1 MKILIAGDFV
11 PRERVL
17 EKIKK
22 NDYADVFA
30 DLKPYIDQADY
41 SILNLEAPLV
51 LDSSRAQ
58 PIQKVGPSLGAPLE
72 TIDVIKSA
80 GFNCVTLANNHI
92 MDYGAQALKDTIST
106 LNEKQILHVG
116 AGQSLNDASKVLY
129 LDDGAQVVAVVNFCE
144 NEFSIAGDNSAGAF
158 PLSIVKNYHQIQ
170 EAKEG
175 ADRVVVIVH
184 GGHELYQLPSPRMKE
199 LFHFFVEVGADAVI
213 NHHQHCYSGYE
224 VYRGKPI
231 FYGLGNL
238 CFDLASRR
246 NSIWSY
252 GYFVMLS
259 MEEEIVFE
267 VVPYGQGLSSPGVK
281 LQDRE
286 DIKTFVKEVKRLN
299 DIIKDDNQLKMSFS
313 EFVELKR
320 FEMYYRLSHYHGK
333 IMRYL
338 FQHHVLKFKPGLQW
352 ALKISN
358 LIDCD
363 SQRDLISCV
372 LKPYLTNDKD

>member
-106 LNEKQILHVG
+106 LNEKHILHVG

-199 LFHFFVEVGADAVI
+199 LFH
-213 NHHQHCYSGYE
+213 
-224 VYRGKPI
+224 
-231 FYGLGNL
+231 LL
-238 CFDLASRR
+238 
-246 NSIWSY
+246 
-252 GYFVMLS
+252 
-259 MEEEIVFE
+259 
-267 VVPYGQGLSSPGVK
+267 K
-281 LQDRE
+281 L
-286 DIKTFVKEVKRLN
+286 L
-299 DIIKDDNQLKMSFS
+299 
-313 EFVELKR
+313 
-320 FEMYYRLSHYHGK
+320 
-333 IMRYL
+333 L
-338 FQHHVLKFKPGLQW
+338 F
-352 ALKISN
+352 
-358 LIDCD
+358 
-363 SQRDLISCV
+363 
-372 LKPYLTNDKD
+372 

>member
-17 EKIKK
+17 ERIKK
-22 NDYADVFA
+22 NDSADLFA

-41 SILNLEAPLV
+41 SFLNLEAPLV
-51 LDSSRAQ
+51 LDSSKAL
-58 PIQKVGPSLGAPLE
+58 PIQKVGPSLSAPLE
-72 TIDVIKSA
+72 TTDVIKNA

-92 MDYGAQALKDTIST
+92 LDYGAQALKDTISV
-106 LNEKQILHVG
+106 LDEKQILHVG
-116 AGQSLNDASKVLY
+116 AGQSLDDASKVLY
-129 LDDGAQVVAVVNFCE
+129 LDDGAQVVAIVNFCE
-144 NEFSIAGDNSAGAF
+144 NEFSIAGDNSAGAS

-170 EAKEG
+170 EAKES
-175 ADRVVVIVH
+175 ADRVVVIIH

-199 LFHFFVEVGADAVI
+199 LFHFFVEIGADAVI

-238 CFDLASRR
+238 CFDVASRR

-252 GYFVMLS
+252 GFFVMLS

-267 VVPYGQGLSSPGVK
+267 VVPYNQGLSFPGVK
-281 LQDRE
+281 LLDR
-286 DIKTFVKEVKRLN
+286 DGIKSFVKEVERLN
-299 DIIKDDNQLKMSFS
+299 DIIKDDKELKNCFG
-313 EFVELKR
+313 EFIELKR
-320 FEMYYRLSHYHGK
+320 PEMYYRLSHYRGR

-338 FQHHVLKFKPGLQW
+338 FHHHVLKFKPGLRW

-372 LKPYLTNDKD
+372 LKSYLTNDKD